1 AADGPDALLPH
12 GGDIALSRI
21 APIAATMLRSGENLA
36 PDGRP
41 PLSGLLAQHRKPHVS
56 LRRDY
61 LLRMIEQSAR
71 VLARVRELLV
81 AGLTGEA
88 RAELEKAARGAGL
101 DINLAL
107 SLSPDSLLPL
117 LMTGGEVD
125 RARCAFFAEL
135 LYLEWQRALADGD
148 TARAKR

>member
-1 AADGPDALLPH
+1 
-12 GGDIALSRI
+12 
-21 APIAATMLRSGENLA
+21 M
-36 PDGRP
+36 
-41 PLSGLLAQHRKPHVS
+41 S

-71 VLARVRELLV
+71 VLARVRQLLV

-88 RAELEKAARGAGL
+88 RAELESAARGAGL
-101 DINLAL
+101 DIGLAL

-117 LMTGGEVD
+117 LTTGGEVD

-135 LYLEWQRALADGD
+135 LYLEWKRALADGD
-148 TARAKR
+148 TARASRSRERALTLFGLA